1 MFSIIKLHT
10 FKYSATNTNV
20 LLNTAIDDSSV
31 VDWFFSLMH
40 VHWRHQEQRTSK
52 QKCTAKKLSAVHSR
66 NAEGGGDK
74 IRAIKRS

>member
-31 VDWFFSLMH
+31 VDWFFPDACALK
-40 VHWRHQEQRTSK
+40 TSGAKNK
-52 QKCTAKKLSAVHSR
+52 QKNCTAKKLSTVHSR

-74 IRAIKRS
+74 IRAIKCA